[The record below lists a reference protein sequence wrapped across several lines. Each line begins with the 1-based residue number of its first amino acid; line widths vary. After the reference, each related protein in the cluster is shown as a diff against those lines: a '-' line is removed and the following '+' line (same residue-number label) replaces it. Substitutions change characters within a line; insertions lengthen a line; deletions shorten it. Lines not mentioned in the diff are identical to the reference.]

1 MPRIDGGWIASTHD
15 TGGNTVDT
23 ETLISKLE
31 FAAATY
37 PERIFVDFA
46 GAAYTYRRVRMESAQ
61 LASGLAALGIGPGDT
76 VASLLDNGPDAV
88 LLMFAVSRLGA
99 IYVPINTAF
108 KAEYLR
114 HQVADSGA
122 KVMVAESDYAQR
134 VLAIAEG
141 APELKSLLYRGAFP
155 GEGRDRLRVEPLD
168 RYRLDVD
175 APTTAASPSDL
186 AMIIYSG
193 GTTGPSKGCA
203 VSHAYVLRMARH
215 TNEIAGRQADEV
227 NWNPMPL
234 FHLNAVSSIV
244 CSLLLGSTTVLE
256 RKFSVSQF
264 WPEIERA
271 DARVVNLLG
280 TMIPLIAAMPDTDAM
295 ARCKGQIR
303 AVLGSPFTP
312 ETERIWR
319 DRFGVEL
326 VGNPFYGLSECAPM
340 TAAPLADKRPPGSC
354 GRVVADLDVRIFN
367 DDDHELPAGEVGE
380 IVCRPLRPNAMFQ
393 GYWRRP
399 EATTAATRNLWFH
412 TGDLG
417 RFDEDG
423 WLYFVDRKKDYLRR
437 GGENISS
444 MEMETTLIQHPDV
457 AEAAVHAVFSEL
469 SEDEV
474 KATVVLRPDAT
485 VTEEELCRWTI
496 ERVPY
501 FAVPRYI
508 EFRDSLPKNQVGRV
522 QKYELREAGC
532 TPTTWDR
539 LQAGV
544 TFERR

>member
-1 MPRIDGGWIASTHD
+1 MPRVDGGWIAA
-15 TGGNTVDT
+15 TGDAAVPAVVT
-23 ETLISKLE
+23 ETLSTLLE
-31 FAAATY
+31 SAASSY
-37 PERIFVDFA
+37 PEQTFVDFD
-46 GAAYTYRRVRMESAQ
+46 GAAYTYGRVQVESAQ
-61 LASGLAALGIGPGDT
+61 LAAGLAALGVGPGDT

-88 LLMFAVSRLGA
+88 LLMFAASRLGA
-99 IYVPINTAF
+99 VYVPINTAF

-122 KVMVAESDYAQR
+122 KVIIAESDYAER
-134 VLAIAEG
+134 VLAIAAG
-141 APELKSLLYRGAFP
+141 TPELTSLLHRGASP
-155 GEGRDRLRVEPLD
+155 GEGDHGLRVEPLD
-168 RYRLDVD
+168 RHRLDTDVPV
-175 APTTAASPSDL
+175 AEASSSDL

-215 TNEIAGRQADEV
+215 VLQIAGRQADEV

-244 CSLLLGSTTVLE
+244 SSLLLGSTTVLA
-256 RKFSVSQF
+256 RKFSVSRF

-303 AVLGSPFTP
+303 AVMGSPFMP

-326 VGNPFYGLSECAPM
+326 VGNPFYGLSECAPL
-340 TAAPLADKRPPGSC
+340 TAAPLADSRPGSC
-354 GRVVADLDVRIFN
+354 GRVVDDLDVRIF
-367 DDDHELPAGEVGE
+367 DDADHELPAGEVGE
-380 IVCRPLRPNAMFQ
+380 IVCRPLRPDAMFR

-399 EATTAATRNLWFH
+399 EATATATRNLWFH

-444 MEMETTLIQHPDV
+444 MEVEATLIQHPHV
-457 AEAAVHAVFSEL
+457 AEVSVHAVFSEL

-485 VTEEELCRWTI
+485 VTEEELCRWAI
-496 ERVPY
+496 DRVPY

-539 LQAGV
+539 VQAGV
-544 TFERR
+544 SFERR